1 MLIIDDEAEVCE
13 TLRALFETLEQK
25 VTVAIGGERGWEFL
39 TTPGATY
46 DLVTLDL
53 KMPGL
58 SGPKLWERLLA
69 TRSPMVNRIAFV
81 TGDTVDPDTQRFLK
95 ETRRPVLTKPFEFG
109 DLASLLAPGS

>member
-1 MLIIDDEAEVCE
+1 M
-13 TLRALFETLEQK
+13 
-25 VTVAIGGERGWEFL
+25 

-46 DLVTLDL
+46 DLITLDL

-69 TRSPMVNRIAFV
+69 ARSPMVNRIAFV

-95 ETRRPVLTKPFEFG
+95 ATRRPVLTKPFEFA
-109 DLASLLAPGS
+109 DLASLLAPPPSASGVFQ